1 MPKPR
6 PLDNKLVRRACV
18 SIAVS
23 LQSRAETGAMAPKKR
38 QRTSV
43 GGKATL
49 AATSVE
55 QLTPLHRRCDAL
67 MDIWKSF

>member
-23 LQSRAETGAMAPKKR
+23 WQSRAETGAMAPKKR

-55 QLTPLHRRCDAL
+55 QLSPLHKRCEAL